1 LNVDAQTTAAAI
13 VEQDLLRQKQDDDED
28 EDDDDDDDDDNDEH
42 DDNDKNNDHDVKRN
56 KRANGKERD
65 LSRASTKRVQRAV
78 EQDERAQLL
87 GLRKRNN
94 NKTKNSQSSSKN
106 DTTTQAAPTPM
117 TVDSLEADLA
127 EQERLQELYK
137 SELARMAKLLK
148 ESALAQ
154 SASVKTG
161 NRMVDDVAESVDENK
176 QRILDENARL
186 EQHINAWKKGTFFY
200 WFVLIFVLLVFIGM
214 IIFMKI
220 VPKVRN

>member
-1 LNVDAQTTAAAI
+1 
-13 VEQDLLRQKQDDDED
+13 
-28 EDDDDDDDDDNDEH
+28 
-42 DDNDKNNDHDVKRN
+42 
-56 KRANGKERD
+56 
-65 LSRASTKRVQRAV
+65 
-78 EQDERAQLL
+78 
-87 GLRKRNN
+87 
-94 NKTKNSQSSSKN
+94 
-106 DTTTQAAPTPM
+106 M